1 MPEQHK
7 TNELEWY
14 ESYLKRDFAV
24 LEEIRALPR
33 RHRLAIYA
41 MLDLGR
47 VVGRDEVIPPLGT
60 FSPMALHRASRH
72 LRRILASIPAGES
85 AI

>member
-1 MPEQHK
+1 MPEYL
-7 TNELEWY
+7 TTEELEWY
-14 ESYLKRDFAV
+14 EAYRKRDLLV
-24 LEEIRALPR
+24 LKEIRALPR

-60 FSPMALHRASRH
+60 FPPMALHRASRH
-72 LRRILASIPAGES
+72 LRRILASIPPGES